1 MPNLLNGSLFKI
13 SDRKDICQRVQA
25 ALLRDPDCVYPVR
38 GPWREPSR
46 DEHANW
52 EARQHFLQASLTLLV
67 DRTLVP
73 ISAEQETGS
82 PDGDLAHTPDQIS
95 EA

>member
-1 MPNLLNGSLFKI
+1 MNILDAPTFKL
-13 SDRKDICQRVQA
+13 SDRKAICQRVQA

-52 EARQHFLQASLTLLV
+52 EARQHFLQASLTFLV

-73 ISAEQETGS
+73 LSTEQETGS